1 MMLPG
6 TLPKTG
12 VALLLVLLCTA
23 CGITAVGTMDE
34 RAGTTA
40 AAGAPPEGES
50 SAEGEGPRRVG
61 TGGTSQGGSSIDNGA
76 GSTVAG
82 SGAGIAAEPEG
93 NTPAVN
99 LRLSGAFVLLSKG
112 GISTVPTA
120 SILGDLGVSPAA
132 ATYITGFALTADATN
147 VFSRSAQ
154 VTGKVFAADYALPT
168 PSKLTTAIGDME
180 LAFSAAAARAP
191 DFIEHGTGLIGG
203 MTLAPGVYKWSTAVV
218 ISNSVTLAGG
228 PNDVWIFQIAQTLT
242 MSDATKVILQGGAL
256 AKNVFWQVSS
266 FVELGTTAHI
276 EGNILGQTSVT
287 LGTGASIRG
296 RLLAQTTID
305 LGAGVVVRP

>member
-1 MMLPG
+1 MDENV
-6 TLPKTG
+6 G
-12 VALLLVLLCTA
+12 VA
-23 CGITAVGTMDE
+23 
-34 RAGTTA
+34 A
-40 AAGAPPEGES
+40 APDAPPD
-50 SAEGEGPRRVG
+50 GEGMADARSPG
-61 TGGTSQGGSSIDNGA
+61 TGGGAASPSNGRSTVDHG

-93 NTPAVN
+93 NTPTVN
-99 LRLSGAFVLLSKG
+99 LRLAGAFVLLSKG

-191 DFIEHGTGLIGG
+191 DFIEHGSGLIGG
-203 MTLAPGVYKWSTAVV
+203 MTLTPGVYKWSTAVM
-218 ISNSVTLAGG
+218 ISNSVTLTGG
-228 PNDVWIFQIAQTLT
+228 SNDVWIFQIAQTLT
-242 MSDATKVILQGGAL
+242 MSNATKVVLQGGAL

-287 LGTGASIRG
+287 LATGASIKG

-305 LGAGVVVRP
+305 LGAGVVIRP